1 MIELFTN
8 IPEETKMGAELVF
21 DAAISTND
29 LVKATRI
36 LTDYTN
42 SITDT
47 DVLEFVEFYFN
58 MRMESILYEN
68 NNNQR

>member
-1 MIELFTN
+1 MTELFAN
-8 IPEETKMGAELVF
+8 IPEETKKGAELVF

-47 DVLEFVEFYFN
+47 DVLEFVFLT
-58 MRMESILYEN
+58 SISLVSLPT
-68 NNNQR
+68 RTT